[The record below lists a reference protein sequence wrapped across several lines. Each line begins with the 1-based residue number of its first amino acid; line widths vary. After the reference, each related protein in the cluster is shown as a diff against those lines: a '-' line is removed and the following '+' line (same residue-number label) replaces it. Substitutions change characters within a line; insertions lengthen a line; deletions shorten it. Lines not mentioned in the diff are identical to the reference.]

1 MSSDEQ
7 PPVDSPADAG
17 GDPTQV
23 MPPVQPSPKS
33 MPDAVAPAGG
43 EPPVPPPPTGRSGA
57 GRFALWLA
65 IILMLLLLISVIAA
79 LLTRSNGETPEVSA
93 SASES
98 PSVTPSPTP
107 SPSVTPS
114 PSPTPTETTEA
125 PSGPQFV
132 LYSVPQEALCPDES
146 TTLDITVTWE
156 STGADRAWVGIAT
169 TNAKD
174 EPFSEVP
181 TSGSVA
187 LPFPCSNESQVY
199 TVTLEGDDGAL
210 VSESETVTR
219 NLS

>member
-7 PPVDSPADAG
+7 PPVDSPTG
-17 GDPTQV
+17 PEGDPTQV
-23 MPPVQPSPKS
+23 MPAVPPPSTT
-33 MPDAVAPAGG
+33 MPNSVAPAGG
-43 EPPVPPPPTGRSGA
+43 EPPVVPPPTERSRA

-65 IILMLLLLISVIAA
+65 IILMLLLILSVIAA
-79 LLTRSNGETPEVSA
+79 LLTRSNETPEVSA

-146 TTLDITVTWE
+146 TTLDVTVTWE
-156 STGADRAWVGIAT
+156 TTGADRAWVGIAT

-174 EPFSEVP
+174 EPYSEVP

-199 TVTLEGDDGAL
+199 TVTIEGAGGEL